1 GRRRAHGGPLPR
13 PAPGP
18 PPRVRDFLI
27 QKLGHTAI
35 VVFCVLTLVFVVL
48 HMTGDPVMMLLPPN
62 ASREE
67 IDALTRTLGL
77 DQPLI
82 VQYGRFLARI
92 ARGDF
97 GTSLQHQQPAMGLVA
112 ERLPASALLAV
123 TALGLAVAVAL
134 PLGIV
139 AATRRGTVLDRLAV
153 ALAALGQSAPIFWTG
168 LMLMLVGSVILQL
181 LPTSGYGTW
190 RHLILPALTLASY
203 PMAAIARL
211 VRSGMLEVLDA
222 DYVRTARAKG
232 LPERRVVLKHTLRN
246 AALPIVTVVGLQFGL
261 LLGGAI
267 VCEMIFSWPG
277 VGRLMIFAIYNRD
290 FPLVEAAVF
299 VMAMVFVAGNMLV
312 DLCYAWLDPRVK
324 LRA

>member
-1 GRRRAHGGPLPR
+1 
-13 PAPGP
+13 
-18 PPRVRDFLI
+18 VRDFLI

-139 AATRRGTVLDRLAV
+139 AAARRGTVLDRLAV

-312 DLCYAWLDPRVK
+312 DVCYAWLDPRVK

>member
-1 GRRRAHGGPLPR
+1 M
-13 PAPGP
+13 
-18 PPRVRDFLI
+18 RDFLI

-67 IDALTRTLGL
+67 IDALSRTLGL

-139 AATRRGTVLDRLAV
+139 AAAHRGTVLDRLAV

>member
-1 GRRRAHGGPLPR
+1 M
-13 PAPGP
+13 
-18 PPRVRDFLI
+18 RDFLI

-139 AATRRGTVLDRLAV
+139 AAARRGTVLDRLAV

>member
-1 GRRRAHGGPLPR
+1 
-13 PAPGP
+13 
-18 PPRVRDFLI
+18 VRDFLI

-139 AATRRGTVLDRLAV
+139 AAARRGTVLDRLAV

-267 VCEMIFSWPG
+267 VCEMIFAWPG
-277 VGRLMIFAIYNRD
+277 VGRLLIFAINNRD
-290 FPLVEAAVF
+290 FPLVQAAVF
-299 VMAMVFVAGNMLV
+299 VIAMVFVVANLLV
-312 DLCYAWLDPRVK
+312 DLCYGWLDPRINVGS
-324 LRA
+324 

>member
-1 GRRRAHGGPLPR
+1 
-13 PAPGP
+13 
-18 PPRVRDFLI
+18 VRDFLI
-27 QKLGHTAI
+27 QKLWHTLI
-35 VVFCVLTLVFVVL
+35 VLFCVLTLVFVVL

-82 VQYGRFLARI
+82 VQYGRFLLRI
-92 ARGDF
+92 AHGDF

-123 TALGLAVAVAL
+123 TALLLAVAVAL

-139 AATRRGTVLDRLAV
+139 AAARRGTVLDRLAV
-153 ALAALGQSAPIFWTG
+153 GLAALGQSAPIFWTG

-232 LPERRVVLKHTLRN
+232 LPERGVVLKHTLRN

-299 VMAMVFVAGNMLV
+299 VMAMVFVAGNVLV

>member
-1 GRRRAHGGPLPR
+1 
-13 PAPGP
+13 
-18 PPRVRDFLI
+18 VRDFLI

-67 IDALTRTLGL
+67 IDALSRTLGL

-139 AATRRGTVLDRLAV
+139 AAARRGTVLDRLAV

>member
-1 GRRRAHGGPLPR
+1 M
-13 PAPGP
+13 
-18 PPRVRDFLI
+18 RDFLI

-67 IDALTRTLGL
+67 IDALSRTLGL

-139 AATRRGTVLDRLAV
+139 AAAHRGTVLDRLAV

-232 LPERRVVLKHTLRN
+232 LPERGVVLKHTLRN

>member
-1 GRRRAHGGPLPR
+1 MRE
-13 PAPGP
+13 
-18 PPRVRDFLI
+18 FLI
-27 QKLGHTAI
+27 QKLWHTAI
-35 VVFCVLTLVFVVL
+35 VVFCVLTLVFVAL

-82 VQYGRFLARI
+82 IQYGRFLARV
-92 ARGDF
+92 AHGDF
-97 GTSLQHQQPAMGLVA
+97 GTSLQHQQPAMALVA

-123 TALGLAVAVAL
+123 TALLLAVAVAL

-139 AATRRGTVLDRLAV
+139 AAARRGTVLDRLAV

-190 RHLILPALTLASY
+190 RHLVLPALTLASY

-299 VMAMVFVAGNMLV
+299 VMAMVFVAGNVLV

>member
-1 GRRRAHGGPLPR
+1 M
-13 PAPGP
+13 
-18 PPRVRDFLI
+18 RDFLI

-67 IDALTRTLGL
+67 IDALSRTLGL

-139 AATRRGTVLDRLAV
+139 AAARRGTVLDRLAV
-153 ALAALGQSAPIFWTG
+153 GLAALGQSAPIFWTG

-232 LPERRVVLKHTLRN
+232 LPERGVVLKHTLRN

>member
-1 GRRRAHGGPLPR
+1 
-13 PAPGP
+13 
-18 PPRVRDFLI
+18 VRDFLI

-67 IDALTRTLGL
+67 IDALSRTLGL

-139 AATRRGTVLDRLAV
+139 AAAHRGTVLDRLAV

-203 PMAAIARL
+203 PIAAIARL

>member
-1 GRRRAHGGPLPR
+1 
-13 PAPGP
+13 
-18 PPRVRDFLI
+18 
-27 QKLGHTAI
+27 

-92 ARGDF
+92 AHGDF
-97 GTSLQHQQPAMGLVA
+97 GTSLQHQQPAMALVA

-123 TALGLAVAVAL
+123 TALCLAVAVAL

-139 AATRRGTVLDRLAV
+139 AAARRGTVLDRLAV
-153 ALAALGQSAPIFWTG
+153 GLAALGQSAPIFWTG

-190 RHLILPALTLASY
+190 RHLVLPALTLASY

-299 VMAMVFVAGNMLV
+299 VMAMVFVLGNVLV

>member
-1 GRRRAHGGPLPR
+1 
-13 PAPGP
+13 
-18 PPRVRDFLI
+18 VRDFLI

-35 VVFCVLTLVFVVL
+35 VVFCVLTLVFAVL

-67 IDALTRTLGL
+67 IDALSRTLGL

-139 AATRRGTVLDRLAV
+139 AAARRGTVLDRLAV

>member
-1 GRRRAHGGPLPR
+1 M
-13 PAPGP
+13 
-18 PPRVRDFLI
+18 RDFLI

-67 IDALTRTLGL
+67 IDALSRTLGL

-139 AATRRGTVLDRLAV
+139 AAARRGTVLDRLAV

-232 LPERRVVLKHTLRN
+232 LPERGVVLKHTLRN

>member
-1 GRRRAHGGPLPR
+1 
-13 PAPGP
+13 
-18 PPRVRDFLI
+18 
-27 QKLGHTAI
+27 
-35 VVFCVLTLVFVVL
+35 
-48 HMTGDPVMMLLPPN
+48 MTGDPVMMLLPPN

-139 AATRRGTVLDRLAV
+139 AAARRGTVLDRLAV

-203 PMAAIARL
+203 PIAAIARL

>member
-1 GRRRAHGGPLPR
+1 M
-13 PAPGP
+13 
-18 PPRVRDFLI
+18 RDFLI

-67 IDALTRTLGL
+67 IDALSRTLGL

>member
-1 GRRRAHGGPLPR
+1 M
-13 PAPGP
+13 
-18 PPRVRDFLI
+18 RDFLI

-67 IDALTRTLGL
+67 IDALSRTLGL

-139 AATRRGTVLDRLAV
+139 AAARRGTVLDRLAV

>member
-1 GRRRAHGGPLPR
+1 M
-13 PAPGP
+13 
-18 PPRVRDFLI
+18 RDFLI

-139 AATRRGTVLDRLAV
+139 AAARRGTVLDRLAV

-232 LPERRVVLKHTLRN
+232 LPERGVVLKHTLRN

>member
-1 GRRRAHGGPLPR
+1 M
-13 PAPGP
+13 
-18 PPRVRDFLI
+18 RDFLI

-203 PMAAIARL
+203 PIAAIARL